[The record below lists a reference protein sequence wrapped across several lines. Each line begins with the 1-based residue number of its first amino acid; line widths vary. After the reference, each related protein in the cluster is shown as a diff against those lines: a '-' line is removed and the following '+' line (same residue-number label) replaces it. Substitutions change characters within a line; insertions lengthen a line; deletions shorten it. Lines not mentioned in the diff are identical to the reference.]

1 MQKFIRILMLLA
13 VTMLAGSN
21 VWAQDDPGNGEGNP
35 LGVIYYDDQDAT
47 VTTAG
52 GVLEFYNNEA
62 CVDDYNEGLH
72 QLWADENVPQEW
84 LDADRLVYIKATPNA
99 GYRLGATDAETGT
112 VTFISVTV
120 WEAMTPSGA
129 RQMTRGDGDEDETA
143 IPVYAVDGQRGVYMF
158 QMPADGSNVLVEAQF
173 PLKAKL
179 GDPGYDHIQFID
191 YEADPTTGEMTAV
204 TRSTEELGVPVYVLD
219 GTETMLGTPVEVEDE
234 DNITEDD
241 FTEAW
246 YVCLATANG
255 GNDLEYIALSGKE
268 CALELADYCKIHLIL
283 TDGCQMAVYGPET
296 GQDGLLGNVGASLT
310 IYGQGGTDASN
321 QSTEGVLLA
330 ECDGDAIFLSG
341 DLTINGGQICFRSE
355 NGTAISNNQ
364 SAIAIRGGT
373 VQLEGASGISSE
385 RNVTIS
391 GGEVNAIGA
400 SDAIFTSSDGV
411 TISGGIV
418 NAIGGDRG
426 IALDEGVLTIS
437 GGEVNVGGEVNASD
451 ENDMSYGIYS
461 ASTPTENGS
470 TIVISD
476 GTVNA
481 FGATAI
487 FAAGDLDISGG
498 TVTAIGD
505 DGDNDD
511 DGDGEFGIE
520 SGGSITISGGMVTAS
535 GGEVAIDSEE
545 NLTIS
550 GGTVNANSSNNFAVY
565 SVGKLTISDDPDDAV
580 DAVVEAQG
588 KQNAIF
594 AVGDV
599 EISGGT
605 VKASSDAEAIYS
617 SGNVTI
623 SGGTVEASAIF
634 ALNDITL
641 GWTATDDYI
650 MAGSYETATGAVTTA
665 AGCRFVALGES
676 AGEGLPTAMAMVP
689 GGAQAHT
696 TAAAGDG
703 FAVSD
708 IAGRTLRPVDGYLLG
723 LCPGLGVAQSNP
735 SAQALEF
742 TMAGDETT
750 HYYIYKKDDQLLLS
764 VGGVE
769 DGFNGTVYE
778 VDTPVEILQE
788 DPTDPTAMPTR
799 YEGFKE
805 YDHTIDMP
813 AEDLKIVA
821 YRAIEHKVDYLSL
834 NSDDNKYD
842 LGSSNV
848 KTYILDGHDHTL
860 YGGNNAKDDIVWYVL
875 KAKANDTSGWMND
888 GDGNWMLTADGNMF
902 ECRGDVNII
911 LADGSALCVGTS
923 THPLLSDKIVFEA
936 DGDLNFYTQS
946 VPDTRPSATNDEMI
960 TTDNRGRMEFY
971 TDGATVIHSSGGSIT
986 LTNVVMSVAH
996 AGGRCAIAA
1005 YNNVNIIGG
1014 QFNDIVINAGQDI
1027 FLNPIASTDEFHA
1040 TGFSSTSGMVE
1051 IAPGKSLTDRV
1062 TFATALSGSVAV
1074 SDIAGKNLVGLENV
1088 DATGGSSGG
1097 GSTKGANY
1105 VAVANTGGSKKI
1117 VNKNGGT
1124 KVESAIL
1131 TELKR
1136 NGEFHVQSMKNLASA
1151 LPFDCSDIIPGAVAV
1166 SADPEAG
1173 NGDVQPTVVLL
1184 ATEGTLSNDA
1194 SSVGSA
1200 GEGEQL
1206 PPSIP
1211 VAGVGASED
1220 LLNEGSV
1227 AGQITSEQGL
1237 RTIVAGNGK
1246 LKEGE
1251 LAKKGIHDE
1260 NEKQSGGG
1268 GSISI
1273 GHGKEDSGIQSL
1285 AIGYGHQVTGNHSGA
1300 YGDARKRAP
1309 KEDRLVMTLIPVDYD
1324 PDKVLP
1330 EGEIRLFVTNNQLL
1344 SIAIYQRE
1352 HPDEV
1357 AQARARGAL
1366 MIDTTTPETTAIIG
1380 RLMVTE
1386 RAQPVDG
1393 HWYGL
1398 DGRRL
1403 PSAPTA
1409 KGIYVHRG
1417 RKVVIR

>member
-52 GVLEFYNNEA
+52 GMLEFFNNDA
-62 CVDDYNEGLH
+62 CDFDSEGNY
-72 QLWADENVPQEW
+72 QISANENVPLEW
-84 LDADRLVYIKATPNA
+84 LDADRLVYIKATPNP
-99 GYRLGATDAETGT
+99 GHTLGTADAEGA

-120 WEAMTPSGA
+120 WEATIPSGA

-204 TRSTEELGVPVYVLD
+204 TRSTEELGLPVYVLD
-219 GTETMLGTPVEVEDE
+219 GTETMLGTPGEVEDE

-255 GNDLEYIALSGKE
+255 GNGLAYIALSGKE

-283 TDGCQMAVYGPET
+283 TDGCQMAVSGPEEDQ
-296 GQDGLLGNVGASLT
+296 GGFDGNVGASLT
-310 IYGQGGTDASN
+310 VYGQGGTDATN

-330 ECDGDAIFLSG
+330 ESDGNAIFLSG

-373 VQLEGASGISSE
+373 VQAEGTSGISSE
-385 RNVTIS
+385 GNVTIS

-461 ASTPTENGS
+461 ASTPTTENGS

-520 SGGSITISGGMVTAS
+520 SGGSITISGG
-535 GGEVAIDSEE
+535 
-545 NLTIS
+545 
-550 GGTVNANSSNNFAVY
+550 
-565 SVGKLTISDDPDDAV
+565 
-580 DAVVEAQG
+580 
-588 KQNAIF
+588 
-594 AVGDV
+594 
-599 EISGGT
+599 T

-617 SGNVTI
+617 SGNVEI

-676 AGEGLPTAMAMVP
+676 AGEGLPTATAIVP
-689 GGAQAHT
+689 GGATAHT
-696 TAAAGDG
+696 PAEEDDG
-703 FAVSD
+703 FNVDD
-708 IAGRTLRPVDGYLLG
+708 IAGQTLRPMPMDGYLLE
-723 LCPGLGVAQSNP
+723 LCPGLRVDLENSEDP
-735 SAQALEF
+735 ALAF
-742 TMAGDETT
+742 TMTKDGMAT
-750 HYYIYKKDDQLLLS
+750 HYYIYKGGEDLTLS
-764 VGGVE
+764 VGGVN
-769 DGFNGTVYE
+769 DGFNGTDYN
-778 VDTPVEILQE
+778 DAYVEILQE
-788 DPTDPTAMPTR
+788 NPTDPTAMPTA
-799 YEGFKE
+799 YTGFRE
-805 YDHTIDMP
+805 DDHTMTMP
-813 AEDLKIVA
+813 DEDLKIVA
-821 YRAIEHKVDYLSL
+821 YRAYGTNVGYLMDGSAKTPIQVHKA
-834 NSDDNKYD
+834 
-842 LGSSNV
+842 
-848 KTYILDGHDHTL
+848 YILDGHDHTL
-860 YGGNNAKDDIVWYVL
+860 YGNYDLTEGLNAWYVL
-875 KAKANDTSGWMND
+875 EATAKTSGWMK
-888 GDGNWMLTADGNMF
+888 DGNAWILTDDGNMF
-902 ECRGDVNII
+902 ECRGHLGII
-911 LADGSALCVGTS
+911 LADGSALCVGEDNNEFTGGGAVIK
-923 THPLLSDKIVFEA
+923 SDGILK
-936 DGDLNFYTQS
+936 FYTQS
-946 VPDTRPSATNDEMI
+946 VPKQEKDADGHVTH
-960 TTDNRGRMEFY
+960 TDNRGRMEIY
-971 TDGATVIHSSGGSIT
+971 TYGADAIRAADDIT
-986 LTNVVMSVAH
+986 LSNVRLKAQ
-996 AGGRCAIAA
+996 GTPAA
-1005 YNNVNIIGG
+1005 SQTASSYDVGLVYTEGALNLIGG
-1014 QFNDIVINAGQDI
+1014 QI
-1027 FLNPIASTDEFHA
+1027 S
-1040 TGFSSTSGMVE
+1040 
-1051 IAPGKSLTDRV
+1051 
-1062 TFATALSGSVAV
+1062 
-1074 SDIAGKNLVGLENV
+1074 
-1088 DATGGSSGG
+1088 
-1097 GSTKGANY
+1097 
-1105 VAVANTGGSKKI
+1105 
-1117 VNKNGGT
+1117 
-1124 KVESAIL
+1124 
-1131 TELKR
+1131 
-1136 NGEFHVQSMKNLASA
+1136 
-1151 LPFDCSDIIPGAVAV
+1151 
-1166 SADPEAG
+1166 
-1173 NGDVQPTVVLL
+1173 
-1184 ATEGTLSNDA
+1184 
-1194 SSVGSA
+1194 
-1200 GEGEQL
+1200 
-1206 PPSIP
+1206 
-1211 VAGVGASED
+1211 VAGVPCAFYSKSHTYLDWMLTTDEIYGNIYHYGGVTYAGGKMFVDKESPSLTFSADQSILRAPSGFTLVGAVNLYSAKT
-1220 LLNEGSV
+1220 GS
-1227 AGQITSEQGL
+1227 GSGS
-1237 RTIVAGNGK
+1237 G
-1246 LKEGE
+1246 
-1251 LAKKGIHDE
+1251 
-1260 NEKQSGGG
+1260 SGGG
-1268 GSISI
+1268 GSSSGGGTNNLFVSNSEGPVTVVQPGDGPQPVLAMVTGFSASGEIYVSELQSNVI
-1273 GHGKEDSGIQSL
+1273 PSSESPVLVTNGSNLKDTPSGKQTLGNTGALGDVNAAGVGGDNDLLATSGHTSEALSRESL
-1285 AIGYGHQVTGNHSGA
+1285 QTLTVVDGTQTVGEEAADAYTREIVRQADNLAEGGEKAEEARQQLATYGYGVSATFTPADINALRESAHEVGRHKANLTLTVTLPPRVQDNKGGIMYHYHVHLDGSVSLVARNIGGGTKSVVITVNTA
-1300 YGDARKRAP
+1300 DLARKRSSEADQP
-1309 KEDRLVMTLIPVDYD
+1309 GAMFVPVDYD
-1324 PDKVLP
+1324 PDEVPAK
-1330 EGEIRLFVTNNQLL
+1330 GEIRLFMLQSQLL
-1344 SIAIYQRE
+1344 AMAIYQRE
-1352 HPDEV
+1352 HPEEV
-1357 AQARARGAL
+1357 AEARRRGSL
-1366 MIDTTTPETTAIIG
+1366 MIDTMSPETTTIIG

-1386 RAQPVDG
+1386 QAQPGDEY
-1393 HWYGL
+1393 WYSL

-1409 KGIYVHRG
+1409 KGVYVHRG